1 MSNVLPEKNVVALP
15 FHFPVMFLLI
25 TVFTL
30 VSVLFLGSWDA
41 VLAQAQH

>member
-1 MSNVLPEKNVVALP
+1 MSNVLPEKNIVALP
-15 FHFPVMFLLI
+15 FHFPVMVLLI
-25 TVFTL
+25 TVVTL